1 MLRLYRYQISSGI
14 MSKIKKYQLN
24 RNVGFYNF
32 DTGLYE
38 TRDGRNL
45 TYEESLRNKWKC
57 DKCFETFQILEI

>member
-1 MLRLYRYQISSGI
+1 

-57 DKCFETFQILEI
+57 DKCFETFPRFRNLRNHKEEIHSY